1 MVKQYFI
8 QITTNVAIMY
18 MKTTTLAI
26 IGVFTAMILVT
37 AGAFSSPALAKPSI
51 IKSKETE
58 TKSKDTGTKNRLTE
72 TKSKDTGT
80 KNRLTETKSKDTAT
94 SSSSGTSS
102 TGTTSTVS
110 KKLKSLISCLTSTSK
125 STGTLP
131 TSSQYKTCQ
140 AQSSAGTIGGSS
152 TVGAGKSGGGL
163 VSSTSGVVGTSFLGT
178 PGKTKTSSSSSASS

>member
-1 MVKQYFI
+1 
-8 QITTNVAIMY
+8 MY

-26 IGVFTAMILVT
+26 IVVLTAMILVT

-58 TKSKDTGTKNRLTE
+58 TKSKDTGT
-72 TKSKDTGT
+72 
-80 KNRLTETKSKDTAT
+80 
-94 SSSSGTSS
+94 SSSSGTTS
-102 TGTTSTVS
+102 TGTTSAVS

-125 STGTLP
+125 ATGTLP

-140 AQSSAGTIGGSS
+140 AQSSAGTVGGGSS

-163 VSSTSGVVGTSFLGT
+163 IPSNPGTVGTSFLGT
-178 PGKTKTSSSSSASS
+178 SGKTKTSSSSSTSS